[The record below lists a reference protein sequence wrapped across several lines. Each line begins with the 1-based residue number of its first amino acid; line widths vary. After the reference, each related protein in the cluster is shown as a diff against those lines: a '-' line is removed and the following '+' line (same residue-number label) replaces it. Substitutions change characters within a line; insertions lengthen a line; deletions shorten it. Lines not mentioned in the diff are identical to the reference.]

1 MSKFK
6 ASNYNAYNSR
16 FGFDK
21 YKYLYDLMTELF
33 ALIPFDEKD
42 FEDDIFFVYSG
53 MKVFIDKKN
62 GSYCEIINSGWLPL
76 NERIKLHEHKLA
88 AFKKDI
94 VQLNCFKI

>member
-6 ASNYNAYNSR
+6 ASDYNAYNSK

-42 FEDDIFFVYSG
+42 FEDDTFFVHSG
-53 MKVFIDKKN
+53 MNVFIDKKF
-62 GSYCEIINSGWLPL
+62 GSYCEIINSGWLPM
-76 NERIKLHEHKLA
+76 NERIKLHENKIA

-94 VQLNCFKI
+94 IQLNLF

>member
-6 ASNYNAYNSR
+6 ALDYNAYNSR

-42 FEDDIFFVYSG
+42 FEDDTFLSIQEWMFLLIKDLVLIAKSPVQGGLIFLIESSC
-53 MKVFIDKKN
+53 MK
-62 GSYCEIINSGWLPL
+62 
-76 NERIKLHEHKLA
+76 IKLKPL
-88 AFKKDI
+88 KKI
-94 VQLNCFKI
+94 LYS

>member
-6 ASNYNAYNSR
+6 ASDYNAYNSI

-21 YKYLYDLMTELF
+21 YKYLYDLMTKLF

-42 FEDDIFFVYSG
+42 FEDDSFFVFSG

-76 NERIKLHEHKLA
+76 NERIKLHENKIA

-94 VQLNCFKI
+94 IQLKLF

>member
-6 ASNYNAYNSR
+6 ASGYNAYNSR

-42 FEDDIFFVYSG
+42 FEDDTFFVYSG
-53 MKVFIDKKN
+53 MTVFIDKRF
-62 GSYCEIINSGWLPL
+62 GSYCEVTGSGWLPIE
-76 NERIKLHEHKLA
+76 ERLKIHQKKLKQYKQDVVQIKL
-88 AFKKDI
+88 F
-94 VQLNCFKI
+94 

>member
-6 ASNYNAYNSR
+6 ASEYNAYNSR

-42 FEDDIFFVYSG
+42 FEELMNDVYRQRNNNTEG
-53 MKVFIDKKN
+53 
-62 GSYCEIINSGWLPL
+62 Y
-76 NERIKLHEHKLA
+76 
-88 AFKKDI
+88 
-94 VQLNCFKI
+94 

>member
-6 ASNYNAYNSR
+6 ASDYNAYNSI
-16 FGFDK
+16 FGFNK

-42 FEDDIFFVYSG
+42 FEDDSFFVFSD
-53 MKVFIDKKN
+53 MKVFIDKRF
-62 GSYCEIINSGWLPL
+62 GSYCEIINSGWLSMD
-76 NERIKLHEHKLA
+76 ERIKLHQQKLA

-94 VQLNCFKI
+94 IQLNLF

>member
-1 MSKFK
+1 MGKFK
-6 ASNYNAYNSR
+6 ASDYNAYNSR

-42 FEDDIFFVYSG
+42 FEDDTFFVFSG

-62 GSYCEIINSGWLPL
+62 GSYCEIINSGWLPI
-76 NERIKLHEHKLA
+76 NERIKLHENKIA

-94 VQLNCFKI
+94 IQLNLF